1 MATLLFVIFRLVH
14 LIVLPH
20 PQSELLVL
28 CQLMAIDTISA
39 TIILHALLTRRAAK
53 KG

>member
-14 LIVLPH
+14 LIALPH
-20 PQSELLVL
+20 PQSEVLVF
-28 CQLMAIDTISA
+28 CQLLAVDTVSAAIIV
-39 TIILHALLTRRAAK
+39 HAFLTRRAR

>member
-14 LIVLPH
+14 LITLPH
-20 PQSELLVL
+20 PQSELLIV
-28 CQLMAIDTISA
+28 CQLLAVDTVSA
-39 TIILHALLTRRAAK
+39 AIILHAFLTRRAR

>member
-14 LIVLPH
+14 LITLPH
-20 PQSELLVL
+20 PQSELLIF
-28 CQLMAIDTISA
+28 CQILAVDTVSVA
-39 TIILHALLTRRAAK
+39 IILHALLTRRAR

>member
-1 MATLLFVIFRLVH
+1 MATLLFVIFRLAH

-20 PQSELLVL
+20 PQSELLIF
-28 CQLMAIDTISA
+28 CQLLAVDTVTAAIL
-39 TIILHALLTRRAAK
+39 LHALLTRRAK

>member
-14 LIVLPH
+14 LIKLPG
-20 PQSELLVL
+20 PQSELLVM
-28 CQLMAIDTISA
+28 CQIMAIDTVSVA
-39 TIILHALLTRRAAK
+39 IILHAFLTRRAAK